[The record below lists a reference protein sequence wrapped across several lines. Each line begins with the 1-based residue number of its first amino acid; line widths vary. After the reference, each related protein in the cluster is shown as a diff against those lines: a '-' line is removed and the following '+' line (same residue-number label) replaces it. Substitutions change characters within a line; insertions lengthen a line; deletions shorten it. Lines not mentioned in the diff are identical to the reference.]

1 MIRFMTRTV
10 YVQYLIM
17 PLALFGAF
25 SALCPASAEAKTP
38 GKTICY
44 NGICHRV
51 LTIAETNARIGK
63 RDVFSTSNYD
73 DCRHDRF
80 NPCGLTS
87 SGAAFRVWDA
97 DNAASPI
104 YPDGTIVLVRYPQ
117 TQKSAVLRIDN
128 AGPYY
133 GNRLLD
139 VSRAT
144 AEKLGFAKRGIASL
158 EVQVLQAPSK
168 AEATYRKNRVYP
180 SVPGYLGAFASLDG
194 AAVRY
199 ASLTEQSTVAV
210 ASLYPQAT
218 ARAVEVA
225 RPSLTGNS
233 NGNGIETAWL
243 AKAVTFNPA
252 LVEAKS
258 NRKVAIRLARLE
270 KRQHKA
276 RHNRVS

>member
-1 MIRFMTRTV
+1 MIWFLTRPMRV
-10 YVQYLIM
+10 HYGLVPFAALIT
-17 PLALFGAF
+17 ALTMNAAGA
-25 SALCPASAEAKTP
+25 AAKTP

-51 LTIAETNARIGK
+51 LTLAETEAKIGK
-63 RDVFSTSNYD
+63 RETLSASNYD

-87 SGAAFRVWDA
+87 SGAPFRAGDA

-104 YPDGTIVLVRYPQ
+104 FPDGTIVLVRYPQ
-117 TQKSAVLRIDN
+117 TEKSAVLRIDN

-158 EVQVLQAPSK
+158 EVQVLQAPTN
-168 AEATYRKNRVYP
+168 ADATYRKNRSYP
-180 SVPGYLGAFASLDG
+180 AVPGYLGAFASIEG
-194 AAVRY
+194 AAGQY
-199 ASLTEQSTVAV
+199 ASLTGASTMAV
-210 ASLYPQAT
+210 AGLYPQAT
-218 ARAVEVA
+218 APIMDVA
-225 RPSLTGNS
+225 RPSLTGHS

-243 AKAVTFNPA
+243 AKAITFKPA
-252 LVEAKS
+252 HAEAKLA
-258 NRKVAIRLARLE
+258 RKVALKLDKRL
-270 KRQHKA
+270 HKA
-276 RHNRVS
+276 HRTRVS